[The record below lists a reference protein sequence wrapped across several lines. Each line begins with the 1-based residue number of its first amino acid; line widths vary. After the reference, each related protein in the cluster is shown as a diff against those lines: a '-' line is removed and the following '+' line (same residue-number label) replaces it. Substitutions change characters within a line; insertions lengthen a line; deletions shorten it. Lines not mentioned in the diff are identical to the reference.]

1 MSPMSPDRFPDA
13 DCPDEDVDAEFARI
27 IAAWDDTPIL
37 PDAPSLPDEPTA
49 AVPPSVPPLPGP
61 PDLGPRDYLPP
72 PEPEEGYVPPEPPP
86 LPRLDVPGAL
96 AWAAVLLGPLFLLF
110 AGLFWRTASPLL
122 LGLAVLAFIG
132 GFGALVMRLPSHRD
146 EDSGDD
152 GAVV

>member
-1 MSPMSPDRFPDA
+1 MSPDRSPDA
-13 DCPDEDVDAEFARI
+13 ERPDEDVDAAFARI
-27 IAAWDDTPIL
+27 IAGWDDTP
-37 PDAPSLPDEPTA
+37 SLPSAPTA
-49 AVPPSVPPLPGP
+49 TAAPSVPPLPGP
-61 PDLGPRDYLPP
+61 PDLGPRDYAPP
-72 PEPEEGYVPPEPPP
+72 PETEEGYVPPEPPP
-86 LPRLDVPGAL
+86 LPRIDVPGAL

-146 EDSGDD
+146 ADSGDD